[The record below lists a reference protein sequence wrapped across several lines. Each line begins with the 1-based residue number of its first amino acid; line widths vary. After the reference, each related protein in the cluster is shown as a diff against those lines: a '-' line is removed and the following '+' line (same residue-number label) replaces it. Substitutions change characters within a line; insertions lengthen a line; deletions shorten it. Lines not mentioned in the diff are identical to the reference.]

1 MIWRAWTG
9 WIIGE
14 RVKKRQKRIA
24 LVNDIT
30 GFGRCSM
37 TVELPLISALKIQ
50 ACPLPTA
57 ILSVH
62 TGFPSHYIDDYTL
75 RMRPYMENW
84 KENELEFD
92 GICTGFLG
100 SAEQIDIVLDF
111 IRSFARNETKVMVDP
126 VMGDYGRLY
135 SSYTKEMCVEMRSL
149 LTYADLVTP
158 NLTEACEL
166 LDIPYPENGAVTDDR
181 LQWMAEELS
190 RRGPSQVVITGLHR
204 NDRIQNFIYEKG
216 QSPRIHEVEK
226 IGEDRSGTG
235 DAFAAIVAGCLV
247 RGDNLSYAV
256 KTAAE
261 FISKALAYAVELD
274 LPWNYGLPFEEY
286 LTELE

>member
-1 MIWRAWTG
+1 
-9 WIIGE
+9 
-14 RVKKRQKRIA
+14 VSKRQKRIA
-24 LVNDIT
+24 LVNDMT

-62 TGFPSHYIDDYTL
+62 TGFPAHYIDDYTA
-75 RMRPYMENW
+75 RMKPYMENW
-84 KENELEFD
+84 KENGLEFD

-111 IRSFARNETKVMVDP
+111 IRSFTGKETKVMVDP

-166 LDIPYPENGAVTDDR
+166 LDIPYPENGAVTDER

-190 RRGPSQVVITGLHR
+190 ARGPAQVVITGLHR
-204 NDRIQNFIYEKG
+204 NGRIQNFIYEKG

-247 RGDNLSYAV
+247 RGDSLSDAV
-256 KTAAE
+256 KTAAD
-261 FISKALAYAVELD
+261 FISRALHYAVELE